1 MMEQKDDGPVGLQ
14 VTERLTG
21 ASLPHDEVPAI
32 LPGTADM
39 RARPTTRNEDDEGHE
54 LTPR

>member
-1 MMEQKDDGPVGLQ
+1 MEQKDDGPVGLQ